1 MYAVGICAIDGCKDL
16 MALYTDVLQVL
27 VGHRAK
33 VFDGS
38 TPLIVTLDCLPGSR
52 GSFGRWR
59 GGARTYP
66 MQCHCWVNLE
76 TFVLNDLCG

>member
-1 MYAVGICAIDGCKDL
+1 

-38 TPLIVTLDCLPGSR
+38 TPLIVTL
-52 GSFGRWR
+52 
-59 GGARTYP
+59 
-66 MQCHCWVNLE
+66 
-76 TFVLNDLCG
+76 